1 MSASTLAIGA
11 ILIATASEILPY
23 TPLKANGVAQLL
35 IQIGKLVFASGA
47 LRK

>member
-1 MSASTLAIGA
+1 MSASTIAVGA
-11 ILIATASEILPY
+11 ILVASISELLPY

-35 IQIGKLVFASGA
+35 IQIAKLIFSSSA